1 MDEVPEMKSVS
12 IILAKLGKYEQ
23 GRCQKESVVLKN
35 GQSTDNGKHVTVRV
49 QRIRKIHIKQKLI
62 IFSVLAVCLV
72 VLAVF
77 SDQLCP
83 NDLSSALQAP
93 SLQHPM
99 GTDTYGR
106 DMLSRV
112 ISGARASI
120 FSTFILVAVIS
131 IFGTIV
137 GLCCGYYGGILDSVM
152 MRISDVCLAF
162 PGLVFAMAIAAILGG
177 GIQNAINALPVV
189 SWPNKSRIARTK
201 TQA

>member
-1 MDEVPEMKSVS
+1 MSVKKMDEVPEKKTESK
-12 IILAKLGKYEQ
+12 ILAKMGKKEQ

-77 SDQLCP
+77 SDHLCP
-83 NDLSSALQAP
+83 YDPYAQDLSSALQAP

-137 GLCCGYYGGILDSVM
+137 GLCCGYYGFCYDEN
-152 MRISDVCLAF
+152 F
-162 PGLVFAMAIAAILGG
+162 
-177 GIQNAINALPVV
+177 
-189 SWPNKSRIARTK
+189 
-201 TQA
+201 

>member
-1 MDEVPEMKSVS
+1 MSVKKMDEVPEKKTESK
-12 IILAKLGKYEQ
+12 ILAKMGKKEQ

-77 SDQLCP
+77 SDHLCP
-83 NDLSSALQAP
+83 YDPYAQDLSSALQAP

-106 DMLSRV
+106 DMLSSDQRSKSQYFFHFYTGGCDFHFWYDCG
-112 ISGARASI
+112 IMLWLLWRNSG
-120 FSTFILVAVIS
+120 FCYDENF
-131 IFGTIV
+131 
-137 GLCCGYYGGILDSVM
+137 
-152 MRISDVCLAF
+152 
-162 PGLVFAMAIAAILGG
+162 
-177 GIQNAINALPVV
+177 
-189 SWPNKSRIARTK
+189 
-201 TQA
+201 